1 MSTPSLADAPWL
13 TAAATRKV
21 MAALEAGGGPDVARF
36 VGGCVRNSLMG
47 RPVDDVDIATR
58 LEPQAVMAALQAAGL
73 KAVPTGLDHGTV
85 TAVADSQ
92 PFEIT
97 TLRRDVTTDGRR
109 ATVAFTTDWAEDA
122 GRRDFHINALYAD
135 SQGRLFD
142 PTGQGL
148 ADIAA
153 RRVVFVGDA
162 GRRIREDRL
171 RILRFFRFHAWYGA
185 GEPDAA
191 GLAACVEE
199 AGGLAELS
207 AERVSKELLKLLA
220 APDPVATVEAMA
232 HTGILAHLLPEAR
245 TLEDFRAM
253 AAVTGDPVL
262 RLSPLLPAAP
272 EALDA
277 AVRALRLSRREMTRL
292 QVLTGPVLDLETLD
306 DRQVRARVYG
316 EGRPAVKDRLVQALS
331 QKPAL
336 RDRFDAFTALVE
348 TWAVPRLPV
357 GGREV
362 AALGIQP
369 GPDTG
374 ALLKAFEADWV
385 ANDFPDAGHL
395 ERLTA
400 LRGQREG

>member
-1 MSTPSLADAPWL
+1 MSAPSLADAPWL

-21 MAALEAGGGPDVARF
+21 MAALEAEGGPDVARF

-47 RPVDDVDIATR
+47 RAVDDVDIATR
-58 LEPQAVMAALQAAGL
+58 LEPQAVMAALKAAGL

-85 TAVADSQ
+85 TAVAEAQ

-135 SQGRLFD
+135 DEGRVFD
-142 PTGQGL
+142 PTGHGL

-153 RRVVFVGDA
+153 RRVAFVGDA

-185 GEPDAA
+185 GDPDAA

-199 AGGLAELS
+199 AGGLGELS

-220 APDPVATVEAMA
+220 APNPVPTVEVMA
-232 HTGILAHLLPEAR
+232 HTGVLARLLPEAG
-245 TLEDFRAM
+245 TLEALRAM
-253 AAVTGDPVL
+253 AAVTDDPLL
-262 RLSPLLPAAP
+262 RLSSLLPGSA
-272 EALDA
+272 EALDVA
-277 AVRALRLSRREMTRL
+277 ARGLRLSNREMARL
-292 QVLTGPVLDLETLD
+292 QGLIGPELDLETLE
-306 DRQVRARVYG
+306 DRQVRAQVYA
-316 EGRPAVKDRLVQALS
+316 EGKQATADQLVRALS

-336 RDRFDAFTALVE
+336 RDRFDAFKALVD
-348 TWAVPRLPV
+348 TWPVPRLPV

-362 AALGIQP
+362 AALGVAP
-369 GPDTG
+369 GPETG
-374 ALLKAFEADWV
+374 ALLKAFEADWI
-385 ANDFPDAGHL
+385 ADDFPETGHV
-395 ERLTA
+395 ERLRA
-400 LRGQREG
+400 LRDQREG

>member
-1 MSTPSLADAPWL
+1 MSPPSLADAPWL

-21 MAALEAGGGPDVARF
+21 MDALEAEGGPDVARF

-47 RPVDDVDIATR
+47 RPVDDVDIATC
-58 LEPQAVMAALQAAGL
+58 LQPQSVMAALKAAGL

-85 TAVADSQ
+85 TAVAASQ
-92 PFEIT
+92 PVAIPT
-97 TLRRDVTTDGRR
+97 PRRDVTTDGRR

-135 SQGRLFD
+135 GEGRVFD

-153 RRVVFVGDA
+153 RRVAFVGDA

-185 GEPDAA
+185 GDPDAD
-191 GLAACVEE
+191 GLAACVDE
-199 AGGLAELS
+199 AGGLGELS

-220 APDPVATVEAMA
+220 APDPVPTVEVMA
-232 HTGILAHLLPEAR
+232 HTGILAHLLPEAG
-245 TLEDFRAM
+245 TLESFRAM
-253 AAVTGDPVL
+253 AAVTDDPLL
-262 RLSPLLPAAP
+262 RLSSLLPGAT

-277 AVRALRLSRREMTRL
+277 AARGLRLSNREMARL
-292 QVLTGPVLDLETLD
+292 QGLIGPKLTLETLE
-306 DRQVRARVYG
+306 DRQVRALVYA
-316 EGRPAVKDRLVQALS
+316 EGKQAVADRLVRALS
-331 QKPAL
+331 QKPAH
-336 RDRFDAFTALVE
+336 RDRYDALTELVE
-348 TWAVPRLPV
+348 TWPVPRLPV

-362 AALGIQP
+362 AALGVAP
-369 GPDTG
+369 GPETG

-385 ANDFPDAGHL
+385 ADDFPTNGHA
-395 ERLTA
+395 ERLKA
-400 LRGQREG
+400 LRDQRGD

>member
-1 MSTPSLADAPWL
+1 MSTPSLADASWL

-21 MAALEAGGGPDVARF
+21 MAALEAEGGPDVARF
-36 VGGCVRNSLMG
+36 VGGSVRNSLMG
-47 RPVDDVDIATR
+47 LSVSDIDIATR
-58 LEPQAVMAALQAAGL
+58 LEPQSVMTALKAAGL

-135 SQGRLFD
+135 GEGRVFD

-153 RRVVFVGDA
+153 RRVAFVGDA

-185 GEPDAA
+185 GDPDAV

-199 AGGLAELS
+199 AEGLGELS

-220 APDPVATVEAMA
+220 APDPVPTVEVMA
-232 HTGILAHLLPEAR
+232 RTGILAHLLPEAGKI
-245 TLEDFRAM
+245 EAFRAM
-253 AAVTGDPVL
+253 AAVTGDPLL
-262 RLSPLLPAAP
+262 RLSSLLPGSA
-272 EALDA
+272 EALDTA
-277 AVRALRLSRREMTRL
+277 ARGLRLSNREMARL
-292 QVLTGPVLDLETLD
+292 QGLIGPKLDLETLE
-306 DRQVRARVYG
+306 DRQVRALVYA
-316 EGRPAVKDRLVQALS
+316 EGKQAVADRLVQALA
-331 QKPAL
+331 QKPTRGDRYDAL
-336 RDRFDAFTALVE
+336 TELVR

-362 AALGIQP
+362 AALGVAP
-369 GPDTG
+369 GPETG
-374 ALLKAFEADWV
+374 ALLKAFEAAWV
-385 ANDFPDAGHL
+385 AADFPGTGHV
-395 ERLTA
+395 ERLKA
-400 LRGQREG
+400 LRDQREG

>member
-1 MSTPSLADAPWL
+1 MSTPSLADASWL
-13 TAAATRKV
+13 KATATRKV
-21 MAALEAGGGPDVARF
+21 MAALEAEGGPDVARF

-58 LEPQAVMAALQAAGL
+58 LQPQSVMTALKAAGL

-135 SQGRLFD
+135 GEGRVFD

-153 RRVVFVGDA
+153 RRVAFVGDA

-171 RILRFFRFHAWYGA
+171 RILRFFRFQAWYGA
-185 GEPDAA
+185 GDPDAV
-191 GLAACVEE
+191 GLAACADE
-199 AGGLAELS
+199 AGGLGELS

-220 APDPVATVEAMA
+220 APDPAPTVEVMA
-232 HTGILAHLLPEAR
+232 RSGILERLLPEAG
-245 TLEDFRAM
+245 TIEAFRAM
-253 AAVTGDPVL
+253 AGVTDDPLL
-262 RLSPLLPAAP
+262 RLSSLLPGSAEPLGTAA
-272 EALDA
+272 
-277 AVRALRLSRREMTRL
+277 RGLRLSNREMARL
-292 QVLTGPVLDLETLD
+292 QGLTGPVLDLDALE
-306 DRQVRARVYG
+306 DRQVRALVYA
-316 EGRPAVKDRLVQALS
+316 EGKQAVKDRLVQALA
-331 QKPAL
+331 QRPAR
-336 RDRFDAFTALVE
+336 RDRYDALTELVR

-362 AALGIQP
+362 AALGVAP
-369 GPDTG
+369 GPETG

-385 ANDFPDAGHL
+385 AADFPGTGHV
-395 ERLTA
+395 ERLKA
-400 LRGQREG
+400 LRDQREG

>member
-1 MSTPSLADAPWL
+1 MSAPSLADQSWL
-13 TAAATRKV
+13 TADATRKV
-21 MAALEAGGGPDVARF
+21 MAALEAEGGPDVARF

-47 RPVDDVDIATR
+47 LPVSDIDIATR
-58 LEPQAVMAALQAAGL
+58 LQPQSVMAALKAAGL

-135 SQGRLFD
+135 GEGRVFD

-148 ADIAA
+148 ADIEA
-153 RRVVFVGDA
+153 RRVAFVGDA

-191 GLAACVEE
+191 GLVACVEE
-199 AGGLAELS
+199 ADGLGELS

-220 APDPVATVEAMA
+220 APDPVPTVEVMA
-232 HTGILAHLLPEAR
+232 RSGILGRLLPEAG
-245 TLEDFRAM
+245 TLEAFRAM
-253 AAVTGDPVL
+253 AAVTGDPLL
-262 RLSPLLPAAP
+262 RLSSLLPGSA
-272 EALDA
+272 EALDTA
-277 AVRALRLSRREMTRL
+277 ARGLRLSNREMARL
-292 QVLTGPVLDLETLD
+292 QGLIGPVPDLDALE
-306 DRQVRARVYG
+306 DRQVRAMVYG
-316 EGRPAVKDRLVQALS
+316 EGKQAVADRLVQALA

-336 RDRFDAFTALVE
+336 RGRYDALVDLVQ
-348 TWAVPRLPV
+348 TWPVPRLPV

-362 AALGIQP
+362 AALGVAP
-369 GPDTG
+369 GPETG
-374 ALLKAFEADWV
+374 ALLKAFEAGWV
-385 ANDFPDAGHL
+385 AADFPVNGHV
-395 ERLTA
+395 ERLKA
-400 LRGQREG
+400 LRDQRGV

>member
-1 MSTPSLADAPWL
+1 MSAPSLADAPWL

-21 MAALEAGGGPDVARF
+21 IAALEAEGGPDVARF

-47 RPVDDVDIATR
+47 RPVSDVDIATR
-58 LEPQAVMAALQAAGL
+58 LQPEAVMAALKAAGL

-122 GRRDFHINALYAD
+122 GRRDFHINALYTD
-135 SQGRLFD
+135 GEGRVFD

-185 GEPDAA
+185 GDPDAA

-199 AGGLAELS
+199 AGGLSELS

-220 APDPVATVEAMA
+220 ASDPVPTVEVMA

-245 TLEDFRAM
+245 TLEAFRAM
-253 AAVTGDPVL
+253 AAVTGDPLL
-262 RLSPLLPAAP
+262 RLSSLLPASA

-277 AVRALRLSRREMTRL
+277 AARGLRLSNREMARL
-292 QVLTGPVLDLETLD
+292 QGLIGPKLDLETLA
-306 DRQVRARVYG
+306 DRQVRALVYG
-316 EGRPAVKDRLVQALS
+316 EGRQAAGDRLVQALS
-331 QKPAL
+331 RKPEQ
-336 RDRFDAFTALVE
+336 RGRYDALVDLVQ
-348 TWAVPRLPV
+348 TWSVPRLPV

-362 AALGIQP
+362 AALGVAP
-369 GPDTG
+369 GPETG
-374 ALLKAFEADWV
+374 ALLKAFEAGWV
-385 ANDFPDAGHL
+385 AEDFPETGHV
-395 ERLTA
+395 ERLKA
-400 LRGQREG
+400 LRDQREG

>member
-1 MSTPSLADAPWL
+1 MSSPSLADAPWL

-21 MAALEAGGGPDVARF
+21 MAALEAEGGPDVARF
-36 VGGCVRNSLMG
+36 VGGCVRNSLLG

-58 LEPQAVMAALQAAGL
+58 LPPQSVMAALKTAGL

-122 GRRDFHINALYAD
+122 RRRDFHINALYTD
-135 SQGRLFD
+135 GEGRVFD
-142 PTGQGL
+142 PTGHGL

-153 RRVVFVGDA
+153 RRVAFVGDA
-162 GRRIREDRL
+162 RRRIREDRL

-185 GEPDAA
+185 GAPDAD

-199 AGGLAELS
+199 AGGLGELS

-220 APDPVATVEAMA
+220 APDPVPTVEVMA
-232 HTGILAHLLPEAR
+232 RTGILAHLLPEAG
-245 TLEDFRAM
+245 TLEAFRAM
-253 AAVTGDPVL
+253 AAVTDDPLL
-262 RLSPLLPAAP
+262 RLSSLLPGSA
-272 EALDA
+272 EALDTA
-277 AVRALRLSRREMTRL
+277 ARGLRLSNREMARL
-292 QVLTGPVLDLETLD
+292 QALTGPVLDLDALE
-306 DRQVRARVYG
+306 DRQVRALVYR
-316 EGRPAVKDRLVQALS
+316 EGKQAVKDRLVRALA
-331 QKPAL
+331 QKPGRRGRHDAL
-336 RDRFDAFTALVE
+336 TDLVQ

-362 AALGIQP
+362 AALGVSP
-369 GPDTG
+369 GPETG
-374 ALLKAFEADWV
+374 ALLKAFEASWIAD
-385 ANDFPDAGHL
+385 DFPATGHV
-395 ERLTA
+395 ERLKA
-400 LRGQREG
+400 LRDQRED

>member
-1 MSTPSLADAPWL
+1 MSPPSLADAPWL
-13 TAAATRKV
+13 GAVATRKV
-21 MAALEAGGGPDVARF
+21 MAALEAEGGPDVARF

-47 RPVDDVDIATR
+47 RPVDDVDIATQ
-58 LEPQAVMAALQAAGL
+58 LTPVAVTRALGVAGL

-135 SQGRLFD
+135 GEGRVFD

-153 RRVVFVGDA
+153 RRVAFVGDA

-171 RILRFFRFHAWYGA
+171 RILRFFRFQAWYGA
-185 GEPDAA
+185 GDPDAD

-199 AGGLAELS
+199 AGGLGELS

-220 APDPVATVEAMA
+220 APDPVPTVEAMA
-232 HTGILAHLLPEAR
+232 RSGILARLLPEAG
-245 TLEDFRAM
+245 TLETFRAM
-253 AAVTGDPVL
+253 AAVTGDPLL
-262 RLSPLLPAAP
+262 RLSSLLPGSVEGLDTAA
-272 EALDA
+272 
-277 AVRALRLSRREMTRL
+277 RGLRLSNREMARL
-292 QVLTGPVLDLETLD
+292 QGLTGPVLDLDGLD
-306 DRQVRARVYG
+306 DREVRALVYQ
-316 EGRPAVKDRLVQALS
+316 EGRQTVTDRLVRALS
-331 QKPAL
+331 HKPAR
-336 RDRFDAFTALVE
+336 RDRYDALVDLVE
-348 TWAVPRLPV
+348 AWPVPRLPV

-362 AALGIQP
+362 AALGVAP
-369 GPDTG
+369 GPETG
-374 ALLKAFEADWV
+374 ALLKAFEAAWV
-385 ANDFPDAGHL
+385 AEDFPDTGHV
-395 ERLTA
+395 ERLKA
-400 LRGQREG
+400 LRDQGEV

>member
-1 MSTPSLADAPWL
+1 MSAPSLAGAPWL
-13 TAAATRKV
+13 TAVATRKV
-21 MAALEAGGGPDVARF
+21 MAALEAEGGPDVARF

-58 LEPQAVMAALQAAGL
+58 LEPKSVMTALQAAGL

-135 SQGRLFD
+135 GEGRVFD

-153 RRVVFVGDA
+153 RRVAFVGDA

-171 RILRFFRFHAWYGA
+171 RILRFFRFQAWYGA
-185 GEPDAA
+185 GDPDAV

-199 AGGLAELS
+199 AGGLGELS

-220 APDPVATVEAMA
+220 APDPVPTVAVMA
-232 HTGILAHLLPEAR
+232 HTGILAHLLPEAG
-245 TLEDFRAM
+245 TLEAFRAM
-253 AAVTGDPVL
+253 AAVTDDPLL
-262 RLSPLLPAAP
+262 RLSSLLPGSA
-272 EALDA
+272 EALDTA
-277 AVRALRLSRREMTRL
+277 ARGLRLSRREMARL
-292 QVLTGPVLDLETLD
+292 QALTGPVLDLDALD
-306 DRQVRARVYG
+306 DREVRALVYQ
-316 EGRPAVKDRLVQALS
+316 EGRQTVTDRLVRALS
-331 QKPAL
+331 QKPAR
-336 RDRFDAFTALVE
+336 RDRYDALVDLVGA
-348 TWAVPRLPV
+348 WPVPRLPV

-362 AALGIQP
+362 AALGVAP
-369 GPDTG
+369 GPETG
-374 ALLKAFEADWV
+374 ALLKAFEAAWV
-385 ANDFPDAGHL
+385 AEDFPDTGHV
-395 ERLTA
+395 ERLKA
-400 LRGQREG
+400 LRDQGEV